1 MQNAKLMLIKGLPF
15 FDFFKVLAQLVRL
28 PNVLMIVLTQFLL
41 RYCIIFP
48 FLYKDAP
55 GLISPLPE
63 FLVLVLVTVL
73 IAIGGYVINDYFDVK
88 IDSVNRPG
96 KLVVNRLITGRTA
109 IKLHMILNG
118 IAILLGFYLAWQI
131 KAISFGLVFPFISGL
146 LWIYSAKYKRMLFWG
161 NFIVAGLSSFVIL
174 VVWLFE
180 FFWLRLHAMQF
191 IDVLPAIRWVNL
203 VFTGYAIFAF
213 LVSLVREIIKDMED
227 TEGDKT
233 VGCRTLP
240 IVFGMKNTR
249 FIVAGVLLTTIVLL
263 GYAQLI
269 LFHLSLQMAF
279 WYFMVTVQICAVYLF
294 VKLFF
299 AREKED
305 YHFLSSLC
313 KLIMVAGILSMEVI
327 LISN

>member
-1 MQNAKLMLIKGLPF
+1 MQNTKFMLLRRLPF
-15 FDFFKVLAQLVRL
+15 YDFVKALAQLVRL
-28 PNVLMIVLTQFLL
+28 PNVLIILLTQFLL
-41 RYCIIFP
+41 RYCIILP

-55 GLISPLPE
+55 ELISPLPD
-63 FLVLVLVTVL
+63 FLILVLVTAL

-88 IDSVNRPG
+88 IDRINRPG
-96 KLVVNRLITGRTA
+96 KLVVNKLISGRTA
-109 IKLHMILNG
+109 IKIHMILNG
-118 IAILLGFYLAWQI
+118 IVILLGFYLAWRV

-180 FFWLRLHAMQF
+180 FFWLRLNAIQF
-191 IDVLPAIRWVNL
+191 IDVLPAIRWVNY
-203 VFTGYAIFAF
+203 VFIAYAMFAF
-213 LVSLVREIIKDMED
+213 LVSMVREIIKDMED
-227 TEGDKT
+227 TEGDKI
-233 VGCRTLP
+233 VDCKTLP
-240 IVFGMKNTR
+240 LVVGMKSSR
-249 FIVAGVLLTTIVLL
+249 FIVGAILLATIILL
-263 GYAQLI
+263 GYAQMI

-279 WYFMVTVQICAVYLF
+279 WYFMFTVQAGAVYLF
-294 VKLFF
+294 VKLFL
-299 AREKED
+299 ARKKED

>member
-1 MQNAKLMLIKGLPF
+1 MIFKGLSVSSYF
-15 FDFFKVLAQLVRL
+15 NALAQLVRL
-28 PNVLMIVLTQFLL
+28 PNVFMIILTQLLL
-41 RYCIIFP
+41 RYCIIQP
-48 FLYKDAP
+48 YLYADLP
-55 GLISPLPE
+55 DSISPLPD
-63 FLVLVLVTVL
+63 FLILVFVTVL

-96 KLVVNRLITGRTA
+96 KLVVNKLITGRTA

-118 IAILLGFYLAWQI
+118 IAILMGFYLAWRI
-131 KAISFGLVFPFISGL
+131 KAISFGLVFPFISGV

-161 NFIVAGLSSFVIL
+161 NLIVAGLSSFVIL
-174 VVWLFE
+174 MVWLFE
-180 FFWLRLHAMQF
+180 FFWLRLNAVQF
-191 IDVLPAIRWVNL
+191 IDVLPAIRWVTY
-203 VFTGYAIFAF
+203 VFIAYAVFAF

-233 VGCRTLP
+233 VDCKTLP
-240 IVFGMKNTR
+240 LVFGMKNTR
-249 FIVAGVLLTTIVLL
+249 FIVSAILLATIILL
-263 GYAQLI
+263 GYAQII
-269 LFHLSLQMAF
+269 LFRLSMNMAF
-279 WYFMVTVQICAVYLF
+279 WYFMFTVQTGAVYLL
-294 VKLFF
+294 VTLFQ

>member
-1 MQNAKLMLIKGLPF
+1 MLIRGLPV
-15 FDFFKVLAQLVRL
+15 FDFFKTLAQLVRL
-28 PNVLMIVLTQFLL
+28 PNVLMIILTQLLL
-41 RYCIIFP
+41 RYCIIQP
-48 FLYKDAP
+48 FLYAGDP
-55 GLISPLPE
+55 GAISALPDFLI
-63 FLVLVLVTVL
+63 LVLVTVL

-88 IDSVNRPG
+88 IDAINRPG
-96 KLVVNRLITGRTA
+96 KLVVNKLISSRAA

-118 IAILLGFYLAWQI
+118 IAILLGFYLAWRI

-146 LWIYSAKYKRMLFWG
+146 LWIYSAKYKRILFWG

-180 FFWLRLHAMQF
+180 FFWLRLQAEQF
-191 IDVLPAIRWVNL
+191 VEVLPAIRWVNYIVL
-203 VFTGYAIFAF
+203 AYAMFAF

-233 VGCRTLP
+233 VDCRTLP
-240 IVFGMKNTR
+240 LVAGMKNTR
-249 FIVAGVLLTTIVLL
+249 FIVGAILLATIFLL

-269 LFHLSLQMAF
+269 LYRLSLDMAF
-279 WYFMVTVQICAVYLF
+279 WYFMCTVQAGAVYLL
-294 VKLFF
+294 VKLFL

-313 KLIMVAGILSMEVI
+313 KLIMVAGILSMEI
-327 LISN
+327 IFISN